1 MSEETKTVFVNEEPI
16 TLTKKG
22 AASYL
27 VTLTKKA
34 AASYLSSVGYSD
46 SDRLVLIQKTLND
59 IEERL
64 ARIEKKLDK

>member
-16 TLTKKG
+16 ILTKKG
-22 AASYL
+22 
-27 VTLTKKA
+27 

-64 ARIEKKLDK
+64 ARIEEKLDK